1 VRGLD
6 YSETYSP
13 VAKYDSL
20 RVILSIAAA
29 EDLEMVQV
37 GVKGAFLHADITEEL
52 CMQQPQGYVV
62 EGSESKVC
70 RLQKALYGL
79 KQSSR
84 LWNQKLDGILTG
96 IGFISSTA
104 DPCVYILKS
113 KEEFTILGLWVDD
126 GIVCSSSKSIINKV
140 ILHLQTHFPV
150 SSRPAEYFVGLQ
162 IIRDRQKRQLF
173 LSQQQYIRDM
183 LIRFNMAGCHPRS
196 APADSHTRLTSSM
209 SPKDIIEKQ
218 RMEKI
223 PYRELIGRLSYAANC
238 TRPDISYSVNQLAQF
253 CNNPGKAHWE
263 AAKRVLSY
271 LAGTVSHG
279 LLFSS
284 GSKLI
289 GYTDSDFTGDTDIRK
304 STTGFIFLLF
314 GGAVAWGSK
323 RQSCTTLSTTE
334 AEYVAACETTKEAMW
349 LRYLLKQIG
358 MLPNGPFPLL
368 CDNQSAIRIVRNP
381 EHHQRTK
388 HIAVRYHFIRE
399 KQAAGDINV
408 SYVNTRDQLAD
419 IFTKPLEPYRF
430 VIIRKLIGVVEN
442 PAG

>member
-1 VRGLD
+1 
-6 YSETYSP
+6 
-13 VAKYDSL
+13 
-20 RVILSIAAA
+20 
-29 EDLEMVQV
+29 M
-37 GVKGAFLHADITEEL
+37 
-52 CMQQPQGYVV
+52 
-62 EGSESKVC
+62 
-70 RLQKALYGL
+70 
-79 KQSSR
+79 
-84 LWNQKLDGILTG
+84 
-96 IGFISSTA
+96 
-104 DPCVYILKS
+104 
-113 KEEFTILGLWVDD
+113 DD

-173 LSQQQYIRDM
+173 LSQQQYIKDM
-183 LIRFNMAGCHPRS
+183 LTRFNMAGCHPRS

-209 SPKDIIEKQ
+209 SPKDILEKQ

-223 PYRELIGRLSYAANC
+223 PYRELIGSLSYAANC

-289 GYTDSDFTGDTDIRK
+289 GYTDSDFAGDTDTRK

-358 MLPNGPFPLL
+358 MLPNGPFLLL
-368 CDNQSAIRIVRNP
+368 CDNQSAIRLVRNP

-419 IFTKPLEPYRF
+419 IFTKPLEPSRF